1 MDDLLKLAAH
11 LAEHD
16 DAPLAFP
23 IPDRV
28 AYVVSHG
35 QSYASNGY
43 AIRTQGIAQA
53 LNAQGC
59 EVLCF
64 VRPGRPWEL
73 NGQADITPE
82 VTIDGV
88 RYLHS
93 RWPAGIV
100 PKDER
105 AHLEASVERFIE
117 LFRVYRP
124 EKIIAASNYIVGL
137 PAWIAARRLGL
148 PFYNEVRGFWELSLA
163 ARKPEYANA
172 QAFRQE
178 AQRDTFVAGKAEQV
192 FTLNH
197 SMREELA
204 HRGIDPSKISIVPN
218 AVSQLPVIKSA
229 DDTLRKVLGIDKSSI
244 VIGFIGTFNA
254 YEGLDLLLQACTKL
268 VQNGVKLKLLLVG
281 DDQPLIA
288 SSVTHIAD
296 SGLKETPPWL
306 IQVGRVPHAQVADYY
321 ALLDAV
327 VIPRKSLAVCQL
339 VPPMKAAEALA
350 SGKRLVVSDVAPLAE
365 YANNFDGV
373 VSFKADNATSLAA
386 ALQGSLKLPAP
397 QPSSELL
404 FSAHIEPMV
413 RALKGEAVPQG
424 GQGEPVAQ
432 QAPAET
438 SAPEAAQKATP
449 AKGPATAS
457 DASDSS
463 SSSQL
468 RLGVFSRPETVE
480 LPSKDRLWHSV
491 PVKAG
496 QALII
501 EAASE
506 YRNIKGAQN
515 RKAVLLINAFDAD
528 GKPVDTP
535 CGKMAKS
542 GHLKAYFKYLPCTQN
557 QIQELHSFSVPE
569 GVSEIRIGV
578 CGFNKKD
585 GEQVVLRELRV
596 KPKPDKSQPTQFVPP
611 SAQAAEIS
619 ILGWPEQPPNG
630 KPYVIGIMDEFTT
643 GCFEQDLN
651 LIQPRPDNWYALAEK
666 YQPEFFFI
674 ESAWKGNYGS
684 WQYRVADYA
693 NKPGQEI
700 AHICQYA
707 REKGIPTLFWNKEDP
722 VHHQKFMCSAKL
734 VDHIFTTDANMKD
747 SYLAKTGNPNVH
759 ALPFAA
765 QPALHKPSPLAGRKP
780 RACFAG
786 SWYGNRHAER
796 GEAMRWLLQAA
807 NRHGLDIFDRNH
819 GTGIFPFPEEYQA
832 GIKGSLPY
840 KELCDEYSR
849 YRVFLNVNSVTDSPT
864 MFSRRVFELMACG
877 TPVVST
883 YAKGIDSLFD
893 SDAVWL
899 VHSQEEAD
907 AALHTLMTD
916 DAEWRR
922 RSLAGIREVFAKHT
936 YAHRL
941 NDIFDRLGI
950 ETRLPTDPA
959 MALVA
964 EAHSHAELQALDQF
978 ARQQSYRHFQL
989 GIACAPGLAQL
1000 AGSLS
1005 ENITLLQRGQKA
1017 DWLTEQHAESPLAG
1031 WLSPQA
1037 HYGEHYLRDLA
1048 NASLY
1053 EPEAGGWAKALEQ
1066 ERFAYGGPACLGGAL
1081 WKRAEFLKQP
1091 LKAHPEERITR
1102 PDLYLADGDQF
1113 QPAGAAQQVVG
1124 G

>member
-1 MDDLLKLAAH
+1 MDVLINRAQSLANQSQS
-11 LAEHD
+11 
-16 DAPLAFP
+16 P
-23 IPDRV
+23 ILSIPNRI

-53 LNAQGC
+53 LNQQGF
-59 EVLCF
+59 ETLCF

-73 NGQADITPE
+73 GVASGVLPE
-82 VTIDGV
+82 MQVEGV
-88 RYLHS
+88 RYIHS
-93 RWPAGIV
+93 RWAGT
-100 PKDER
+100 PKREQE
-105 AHLEASVERFIE
+105 HMEQSVACYMEQ
-117 LFRVYRP
+117 FRVYRP
-124 EKIIAASNYIVGL
+124 AVVLAASNYIVGL
-137 PAWIAARRLGL
+137 PAWIAAKRLGI
-148 PFYNEVRGFWELSLA
+148 PFYSEVRGFWELSRD
-163 ARKPEYANA
+163 AREPGYAGTA
-172 QAFRQE
+172 QFKDE
-178 AQRDTFVAGKAEQV
+178 ARRDAFVAQQALKV
-192 FTLNH
+192 FTLNQP
-197 SMREELA
+197 MKGELVK
-204 HRGIDPSKISIVPN
+204 RGIADDRIEIVPN
-218 AVSQLPVIKSA
+218 GMARLPEIKAA
-229 DDTLRKVLGIDKSSI
+229 DPNLLSRLGIEKDEK
-244 VIGFIGTFNA
+244 VVGYIGSFSA
-254 YEGLDLLLQACTKL
+254 YEGLELLLEACDEL
-268 VQNGVKLKLLLVG
+268 VQKGEKLKLLLVG
-281 DDQPLIA
+281 DEQP
-288 SSVTHIAD
+288 VTVAAGGKNALAD
-296 SGLKETPPWL
+296 KEWL
-306 IQVGRVPHAQVADYY
+306 IQLGRVPHDQVADYY
-321 ALLDAV
+321 ALIDAV
-327 VIPRKSLAVCQL
+327 VIPRRKLPVCEL

-350 SGKRLVVSDVAPLAE
+350 YGKRLIVSDVAPLAE
-365 YANNFDGV
+365 FAQQHKGV
-373 VSFKADNATSLAA
+373 VAFEADNIASLAHT
-386 ALQGSLKLPAP
+386 LQESLKLSAP
-397 QPSSELL
+397 HPSTKLL
-404 FSAHIEPMV
+404 FSAHTQEV
-413 RALKGEAVPQG
+413 VKALKGEVELVTQSTP
-424 GQGEPVAQ
+424 AQ
-432 QAPAET
+432 LSKQ
-438 SAPEAAQKATP
+438 EAAPKGKSAKEATTFSV
-449 AKGPATAS
+449 GAS
-457 DASDSS
+457 SVTSS
-463 SSSQL
+463 PSQS

-480 LPSKDRLWHSV
+480 LPSKEAIWHSV

-506 YRNIKGAQN
+506 YHNIKGVQN
-515 RKAVLLINAFDAD
+515 RKAVLLINSFDAD

-557 QIQELHSFSVPE
+557 QIQELHSFTVPE
-569 GVSEIRIGV
+569 GVSEIRVGV
-578 CGFNKKD
+578 CGFNKQD
-585 GEQVVLRELRV
+585 SEQVMLRELRV
-596 KPKPDKSQPTQFVPP
+596 KPKSDKSQPTQFVPP

-643 GCFEQDLN
+643 GCFEQDVN

-734 VDHIFTTDANMKD
+734 VDHIFTTDANMKN
-747 SYLAKTGNPNVH
+747 SYQAKTGNPNVH

-765 QPALHKPSPLAGRKP
+765 QPALHKPAPLAGRKQ

-796 GEAMRWLLQAA
+796 GEAMQWLLQAA
-807 NRHGLDIFDRNH
+807 NRHGLDIYDRNH

-883 YAKGIDSLFD
+883 YAKGIENLFD

-907 AALHTLMTD
+907 EALHTLMTD

-950 ETRLPTDPA
+950 ETRMPTDPA

-964 EAHSHAELQALDQF
+964 EAHSQVELATLNQF
-978 ARQQSYRHFQL
+978 ARKQSYRNFQL

-1000 AGSLS
+1000 AGTLS

-1017 DWLTEQHAESPLAG
+1017 DWLAEQHAESPLAG
-1031 WLSPQA
+1031 WISPQA

-1053 EPEAGGWAKALEQ
+1053 EPDAIGWAKALEQ
-1066 ERFAYGGPACLGGAL
+1066 DHFAYGGQASLSGAL
-1081 WKRAEFLKQP
+1081 WKRPEFLKQP
-1091 LKAHPEERITR
+1091 IKTHADECITR
-1102 PDLYLADGDQF
+1102 PDLYLADSDQF
-1113 QPAGAAQQVVG
+1113 QPVGAAQQAVG

>member
-1 MDDLLKLAAH
+1 MDALLQHATELADQPSTP
-11 LAEHD
+11 LF
-16 DAPLAFP
+16 AP
-23 IPDRV
+23 IQGRV

-53 LNAQGC
+53 LNAHGL
-59 EVLCF
+59 ETLCF

-73 NGQADITPE
+73 GARRDRIAPE
-82 VTIDGV
+82 VVVKGV
-88 RYLHS
+88 RYIHS
-93 RWPAGIV
+93 RWPQAQV
-100 PKDER
+100 PDDELE
-105 AHLEASVERFIE
+105 HLKASVSRYLE

-124 EKIIAASNYIVGL
+124 SAVLAASNYIVGL
-137 PAWIAARRLGL
+137 PAWIAAKRLGL
-148 PFYNEVRGFWELSLA
+148 PFYNEVRGFWELSRD
-163 ARKPEYANA
+163 AREPGYANTP
-172 QAFRQE
+172 AFKLE
-178 AQRDTFVAGKAEQV
+178 AERDTFVAKQARRL
-192 FTLNH
+192 FTLNQPMQH
-197 SMREELA
+197 ELA
-204 HRGIDPSKISIVPN
+204 GRGVEPSRIEIVPN
-218 AVSQLPVIKSA
+218 GVTEQPEPKPADPVLKARLGIAEA
-229 DDTLRKVLGIDKSSI
+229 DTVLGYVGS
-244 VIGFIGTFNA
+244 FNA
-254 YEGLDLLLQACTKL
+254 YEGLNTLVEACAEL
-268 VQNGVKLKLLLVG
+268 VKQGERIKLLLVG
-281 DDQPLIA
+281 DDQPITEATGKL
-288 SSVTHIAD
+288 H
-296 SGLKETPPWL
+296 LENHPWL
-306 IQVGRVPHAQVADYY
+306 IQAGRVPHEKVEDYY
-321 ALLDAV
+321 ALIDTI
-327 VIPRKSLAVCQL
+327 VIPRKKLPVCDL

-350 SGKRLVVSDVAPLAE
+350 YGKRLLVSDVVPLAE
-365 YANNFDGV
+365 YANKYEGV
-373 VSFKADNATSLAA
+373 VSFEAGSAESLAR
-386 ALQGSLKLPAP
+386 ALQRSMKLPVSK
-397 QPSSELL
+397 PSTELL
-404 FSAHIEPMV
+404 FSKHTEQMV
-413 RALKGEAVPQG
+413 RALKGEKNA
-424 GQGEPVAQ
+424 PV
-432 QAPAET
+432 
-438 SAPEAAQKATP
+438 QKAAVDAQAEP
-449 AKGPATAS
+449 AAAELQTTAAKRAALAQPQS
-457 DASDSS
+457 
-463 SSSQL
+463 
-468 RLGVFSRPETVE
+468 RLGTLSRPETVE
-480 LPSKDRLWHSV
+480 LPQKDPLWHRV

-496 QALII
+496 QSLII

-506 YRNIKGAQN
+506 YHNVKGAQN

-528 GKPVDTP
+528 GKAVDKP

-557 QIQELHSFSVPE
+557 QIQELHSFTVPE
-569 GVSEIRIGV
+569 GVSEIHVGV
-578 CGFNKKD
+578 CGFNKAD
-585 GEQVVLRELRV
+585 DEQVMLRELSM
-596 KPKPDKSQPTQFVPP
+596 KPRPDKSQPTQFVPP

-643 GCFEQDLN
+643 GCFEQDVN

-666 YQPEFFFI
+666 YRPEFFFI

-693 NKPGQEI
+693 NKPGQEV

-747 SYLAKTGNPNVH
+747 SYQAKTGNPNVN

-765 QPALHKPSPLAGRKP
+765 QPALHKPAPLAGRKP

-807 NRHGLDIFDRNH
+807 NRQGLDIYDRNH

-840 KELCDEYSR
+840 KALCDEYSR

-883 YAKGIDSLFD
+883 YAKGIENLFE

-899 VHSQEEAD
+899 VNSQEEANE
-907 AALHTLMTD
+907 ALHTLMHD

-959 MALVA
+959 IGLVA
-964 EAHSHAELQALDQF
+964 EAHNQAELQALDRF
-978 ARQQSYRHFQL
+978 ARQQSYRGFQL
-989 GIACAPGLAQL
+989 GIACAPGVAQL

-1005 ENITLLQRGQKA
+1005 EHITLLQRGEKA
-1017 DWLTEQHAESPLAG
+1017 PWLSEQQTVTPMAG
-1031 WLSPQA
+1031 WLSPQH
-1037 HYGEHYLRDLA
+1037 HYGEQYLRDLV

-1053 EPEAGGWAKALEQ
+1053 QPEACGWAKALDHD
-1066 ERFAYGGPACLGGAL
+1066 RFAYGKEASLGGGL
-1081 WKRAEFLKQP
+1081 WRTEEFLKQP
-1091 LKAHPEERITR
+1091 IKAHPEARITR
-1102 PDLYLADGDQF
+1102 ADLYLADSDQF
-1113 QPAGAAQQVVG
+1113 QLAGAAQQVVG

>member
-1 MDDLLKLAAH
+1 MDDLLQLATR

-16 DAPLAFP
+16 DTPLTLP
-23 IPDRV
+23 IPGRV

-59 EVLCF
+59 DVLCL

-73 NGQADITPE
+73 NEQADVATE

-93 RWPAGIV
+93 PWPAGKV
-100 PKDER
+100 PKGER
-105 AHLEASVERFIE
+105 AHLEASVERFTE

-137 PAWIAARRLGL
+137 PAWIAAKRLGL
-148 PFYNEVRGFWELSLA
+148 PFYNEVRGFWELSRE
-163 ARKPEYANA
+163 AREPGYAET

-178 AQRDTFVAGKAEQV
+178 AERDAFVARKAGHV

-197 SMREELA
+197 AMREELT
-204 HRGIDPSKISIVPN
+204 RRDVDPSKISIVPN
-218 AVSQLPVIKSA
+218 GVSELSAIKSS
-229 DDTLRKVLGIDKSSI
+229 DDVLRNKLGIDKGSK
-244 VIGFIGTFNA
+244 VIGYIGSLTA
-254 YEGLDLLLQACTKL
+254 YEGLDVLTEACDSLITAGEKIH
-268 VQNGVKLKLLLVG
+268 LLLVG
-281 DDQPLIA
+281 DDQPL
-288 SSVTHIAD
+288 SLV
-296 SGLKETPPWL
+296 KEYIEAVAAKPWL
-306 IQVGRVPHAQVADYY
+306 IQTGRVLHEQIADYY
-321 ALLDAV
+321 VLLDVV
-327 VIPRKSLAVCQL
+327 VIPRKTSTVCQL

-350 SGKRLVVSDVAPLAE
+350 YGKRLVVSNVAPLAE
-365 YANNFDGV
+365 YAQKHKSVMMFDPGNV
-373 VSFKADNATSLAA
+373 ASLAA
-386 ALQGSLKLPAP
+386 ALQRSLKLPAP
-397 QPSSELL
+397 KPSTELL
-404 FSAHIEPMV
+404 FSAHIKPMV
-413 RALKGEAVPQG
+413 KALKGEGSVP
-424 GQGEPVAQ
+424 V
-432 QAPAET
+432 
-438 SAPEAAQKATP
+438 QKAVAESQTKPVEQAASAKLTVAPTP
-449 AKGPATAS
+449 ST
-457 DASDSS
+457 
-463 SSSQL
+463 SSQPKA
-468 RLGVFSRPETVE
+468 RLGEFSRPETVE
-480 LPSKDRLWHSV
+480 LPWKDPIWHRV
-491 PVKAG
+491 PVKTG

-506 YRNIKGAQN
+506 YRNVKGAQN
-515 RKAVLLINAFDAD
+515 RKAVLLINAFDAK
-528 GKPVDTP
+528 GKPVDKP

-542 GHLKAYFKYLPCTQN
+542 GHLKAFFKYLPCTQN
-557 QIQELHSFSVPE
+557 QIQELHSFTVPE
-569 GVSEIRIGV
+569 GVSEIHVGV
-578 CGFNKKD
+578 CGFNKQD
-585 GEQVVLRELRV
+585 DEQVMLRELRV
-596 KPKPDKSQPTQFVPP
+596 RPKPDKSQPTQFVPP

-619 ILGWPEQPPNG
+619 ILDWPEQPPNG

-643 GCFEQDLN
+643 GCFEQDVN

-693 NKPGQEI
+693 NKPGQEV

-747 SYLAKTGNPNVH
+747 SYQVKTGNPNVH

-765 QPALHKPSPLAGRKP
+765 QPALHKPAPLAGRKP

-796 GEAMRWLLQAA
+796 GESMRWLLQAA
-807 NRHGLDIFDRNH
+807 NRHGLDIFDRNY

-883 YAKGIDSLFD
+883 YAKGIENLFE

-899 VHSQEEAD
+899 VHSQEEATE
-907 AALHTLMTD
+907 ALRALMTD
-916 DAEWRR
+916 DNEWRR

-941 NDIFDRLGI
+941 NGIFDRLGI
-950 ETRLPTDPA
+950 ETRMATDPA
-959 MALVA
+959 VTLVA
-964 EAHSHAELQALDQF
+964 EAHSQAELETLHTF
-978 ARQQSYRHFQL
+978 SRQQSYRSFQL

-1005 ENITLLQRGQKA
+1005 ENITLLQRGQKEP
-1017 DWLTEQHAESPLAG
+1017 WLVKQHAESPLAG
-1031 WLSPQA
+1031 WLSPQ
-1037 HYGEHYLRDLA
+1037 HRYGEHYLRDLV

-1053 EPEAGGWAKALEQ
+1053 EPKAAGWAKALDRD
-1066 ERFAYGGPACLGGAL
+1066 RFAYECEASVSGSL
-1081 WKRAEFLKQP
+1081 WRTAMFLKQP
-1091 LKAHPEERITR
+1091 IKANPEERITR
-1102 PDLYLADGDQF
+1102 PDLYLADSDQF
-1113 QPAGAAQQVVG
+1113 QATGAAQQVVG